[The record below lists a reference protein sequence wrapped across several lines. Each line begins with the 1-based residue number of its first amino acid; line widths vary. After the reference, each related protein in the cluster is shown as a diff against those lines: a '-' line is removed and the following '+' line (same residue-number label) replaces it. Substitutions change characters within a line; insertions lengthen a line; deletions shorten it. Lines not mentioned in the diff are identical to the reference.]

1 MISSER
7 LTREGWL
14 DIGLRLLGEQGEK
27 ALTIEHLCQ
36 VANRTKGSFYHH
48 FKNRDEFVNV
58 LLEYWQSEYT
68 NHIIST
74 VKQLDNLNE
83 RRRKLDHLAA
93 SLDSQVEQ
101 AIRNWSGSD
110 DRVQKALKRV
120 DEDRINY
127 LAKLIEEL
135 GQPNKAV
142 ALELAIIEYAIFVG
156 LQNLFPNPD
165 HIWMERMI
173 HRVAQ
178 ITASFSDHQDISS

>member
-14 DIGLRLLGEQGEK
+14 DIGLHLLGAEGEK
-27 ALTIEHLCQ
+27 LLTIDHLCQ

-48 FKNRDEFVNV
+48 FKNRDKFIEE
-58 LLEYWQSEYT
+58 LLEYWQSECT
-68 NHIIST
+68 DRIIST
-74 VKQLDNLNE
+74 VEQLDDLNE
-83 RRRKLDHLAA
+83 RRRQLDRLAA
-93 SLDSQVEQ
+93 SIDSQVEQ

-110 DRVQKALKRV
+110 DRVQQALQKV
-120 DEDRINY
+120 DAKRINY

-135 GQPNKAV
+135 GQMDQAV

-165 HIWMERMI
+165 PEWMERII

-178 ITASFSDHQDISS
+178 VTASFSILG